1 MVGSGQQR
9 LELSCYTKD
18 QALIRVERRA
28 AEEAIRLI
36 SGHPY
41 LEGWE
46 YAVAH
51 ESDVRSSESW
61 EDLPASANPGR
72 TMR

>member
-1 MVGSGQQR
+1 MVRSGQQR

-18 QALIRVERRA
+18 QALIRAERKA

-41 LEGWE
+41 LEGWG
-46 YAVAH
+46 YAIAH
-51 ESDVRSSESW
+51 ESDVRSAESW
-61 EDLPASANPGR
+61 KTSWLALPLSGP
-72 TMR
+72 